1 MPVEIVSRKIK
12 TGLHVM
18 IVIHKKDGVTI
29 QDCTEVHKAVLP
41 RIEIETDYR
50 DINLQVAS
58 PGVYRNLKSAHE
70 FDIFKGTTVRILESD
85 EPDWIFGVIVSAD
98 DTGVVLQLED
108 GDRTIPFTR
117 ISKARLDFP

>member
-70 FDIFKGTTVRILESD
+70 FDIFKGTTVRSLESD